1 MLSSS
6 FDLILKEF
14 RRNKTV
20 RTKKYINHAES
31 ARIFPFLE
39 VG

>member
-1 MLSSS
+1 M
-6 FDLILKEF
+6 KEF
-14 RRNKTV
+14 RRNQTV
-20 RTKKYINHAES
+20 RTIKFINHAES